1 MLRPVRAAADRPASH
16 PKASRPKAP
25 HGAAPLVGAPRIE
38 TPAAHAPPRVRYRP
52 GLLDAP
58 AQAALLQAV
67 RDVIAAAPL
76 YRPAMPRTGA
86 PFSVMM
92 TNAGPLG
99 WVADR
104 GGYRYQPTHPLTGK
118 PWPPIPAPVLALW
131 HELTG
136 YPAPPEAC
144 LVNYYAADARMGL
157 HQDRDEQA
165 LAAPVLSLS
174 LGDTAIFR
182 IGGTARGGRTR
193 SLRLASGDAIL
204 LEEESR
210 LAFHGIDRILGGSS
224 RLLAEGGRFNLT
236 IRRVTPPHRAG
247 A

>member
-1 MLRPVRAAADRPASH
+1 MLRPVRATADRPT
-16 PKASRPKAP
+16 R
-25 HGAAPLVGAPRIE
+25 RIE
-38 TPAAHAPPRVRYRP
+38 APQVEASQAHATTAHAPPRIRYRP
-52 GLLDAP
+52 GLLDSA
-58 AQAALLQAV
+58 AQAELLRAV
-67 RDVIAAAPL
+67 REVVAAAPL

-104 GGYRYQPTHPLTGK
+104 GGYRYRPTHPLTGR
-118 PWPPIPAPVLALW
+118 PWPPIPAQVLALW

-165 LAAPVLSLS
+165 LEAPVLSLS
-174 LGDTAIFR
+174 LGDAAIFR

-204 LEEESR
+204 LEAESR

-236 IRRVTPPHRAG
+236 IRRVTPPRAAG
-247 A
+247 L